1 MAQIRVR
8 PAVGDDLPRIAAIYA
23 HHVLNGFGS
32 FEEDAPDTEE
42 MARRLAAI
50 VDAGLPWLVAEI
62 DGSVGGY
69 AYAGPYR
76 TRSAYRHTLEDSV
89 YVDPDRT
96 GQGIGRL
103 LLGALIAR
111 CEAGPWRQLV
121 AVIGN
126 SGNAG
131 SIRLHASLGFR
142 LVGTLEAVG
151 FKRGR
156 WVDSVLMQRPLG
168 HGSRTLPP

>member
-1 MAQIRVR
+1 MSQVR
-8 PAVGDDLPRIAAIYA
+8 LRLAVASDVPSIARIYG
-23 HHVLNGFGS
+23 HHVLHGFGS
-32 FEEDAPDTEE
+32 FEEEPPSTEE

-50 VDAGLPWLVAEI
+50 TDAGLPWLVADM
-62 DGSVGGY
+62 DGAVGGY

-89 YVDPDRT
+89 YIAPERT
-96 GQGIGRL
+96 GRGLGRL

-111 CEAGPWRQLV
+111 CEAGPWRQMI

-131 SIRLHASLGFR
+131 SIRLHMSLGFR

-168 HGSRTLPP
+168 AGSGTLP

>member
-1 MAQIRVR
+1 MKQFRVR
-8 PAVGDDLPRIAAIYA
+8 PAEPADVPAIAAVYG
-23 HHVLNGFGS
+23 HHVLHGFGS
-32 FEEDAPDTEE
+32 FEEEAPSEDEVL
-42 MARRLAAI
+42 RRLAAI
-50 VDAGLPWLVAEI
+50 SDAGLPWLVAEV
-62 DGSVGGY
+62 DGILAGY

-89 YVDPDRT
+89 YIAPERT
-96 GQGIGRL
+96 GQGVGRL
-103 LLGALIAR
+103 LLGALVAR
-111 CEAGPWRQLV
+111 CEAGPWRQMI

-156 WVDSVLMQRPLG
+156 WLDSVLMQRPLG
-168 HGSRTLPP
+168 RGASTLP